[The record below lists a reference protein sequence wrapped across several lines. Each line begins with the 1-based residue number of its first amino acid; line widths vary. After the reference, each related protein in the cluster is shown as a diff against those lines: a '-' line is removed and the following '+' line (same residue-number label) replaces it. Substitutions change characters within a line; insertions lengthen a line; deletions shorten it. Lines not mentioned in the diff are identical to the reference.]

1 MLKDILLLEP
11 DYKTKYPP
19 LGLMKISYYHKK
31 IKKDYV
37 IFAKG
42 KLPEKIKD
50 KKFDRIYIS
59 TLFTYEWEETIRAIQ
74 YAKTLLKKKEEYRTR
89 IFIGGIAATLLAED
103 IEKETGIKP
112 IKGRLNEKGKI
123 GYEDDDIIDN
133 ITPDYSILDEVDYK
147 YPNSDAYF
155 AFMTRGCIMGC
166 EFCAVSTL
174 EPEYEN
180 YISIKKQI
188 ENIDK
193 EYGPKRNLLLMDNN
207 VLLSPCFN
215 KIVEEIKEIGFYKGA
230 TYINPKTGKE
240 VKRYVDFNQGL
251 DANLLTEEKVKKL
264 SELAIRPARIAFD
277 HIEDKETYIKA
288 VKRCAKYGINYMS
301 NYVLYNGEEFIA
313 KKKKYDADRPV
324 DLYKRLK
331 IAVDLMRELNQK
343 RDENEKVYIYSFP
356 MKYIPLEAKGR
367 NSADKHIGKYWN
379 EKYLRAVQVILI
391 PTMGLG
397 VSGRDGF
404 FEAAFG
410 KDEEEF
416 EMILMM
422 PESIIANRG
431 HFVEKKNDLNWE
443 NHFKEW
449 KNNQKIRI
457 KWEELYKNI
466 SKDEL
471 LEIISD
477 NKFTV
482 EKYFTISN
490 INLKKIYLFYLSNY
504 KLLCLFEKILKDNLK
519 EEINFIYNFF
529 IEECT
534 PLLFNLSKYIYEKRV
549 AHKLISVYLVFFKEK
564 GLNWLFKH
572 WINYNFT
579 DNSNFIERLIEGM
592 LLIDRK
598 YFDVNILKCISE
610 FLLYECINEEDKKE
624 LSSYLLKLSEPGI
637 LNILS
642 KSYYNYEKVILSK
655 SSNLMES
662 STILKGIKEIIMKQL
677 QL

>member
-1 MLKDILLLEP
+1 MLDDILLLEP
-11 DYKTKYPP
+11 DYKAKYPP

-59 TLFTYEWEETIRAIQ
+59 TLFTYEWKETIRAIQ
-74 YAKTLLKKKEEYRTR
+74 YAKTLLKKIEEYRTR

-112 IKGRLNEKGKI
+112 IKGRLNKKGKI

-133 ITPDYSILDEVDYK
+133 ITPDYSILDEIDYK

-155 AFMTRGCIMGC
+155 AFMTRGCKMGC

-188 ENIDK
+188 QNIDK

-207 VLLSPCFN
+207 VLLSPCFD

-251 DANLLTEEKVKKL
+251 DANLLTEERVKKL

-288 VKRCAKYGINYMS
+288 IKRCAKYGINYMS

-313 KKKKYDADRPV
+313 KKIKYEADRPV

-331 IAVDLMRELNQK
+331 ITVDLMREINQK
-343 RDENEKVYIYSFP
+343 IKDEKEKIYIYSFP
-356 MKYIPLEAKGR
+356 MRYIPLEAKGR
-367 NSADKHIGKYWN
+367 NSVDKQIGKYWN

-410 KDEEEF
+410 KDEAEF
-416 EMILMM
+416 EMTLMM

-431 HFVEKKNDLNWE
+431 HFVEKENDLNRENRFIEWE
-443 NHFKEW
+443 
-449 KNNQKIRI
+449 NNQKIRA
-457 KWEELYKNI
+457 KWEEIYNDVLKE
-466 SKDEL
+466 EL

-482 EKYFTISN
+482 EKYFMISN
-490 INLKKIYLFYLSNY
+490 IDLKKIYLFYLSDY
-504 KLLCLFEKILKDNLK
+504 KLLCLLESIFNKNLK
-519 EEINFIYNFF
+519 EDINLIYNFF
-529 IEECT
+529 VEECI
-534 PLLFNLSKYIYEKRV
+534 PLLFNLSKYIYDKQV
-549 AHKLISVYLVFFKEK
+549 SYKLISAYLKFFKEK
-564 GLNWLFKH
+564 GLVFLFKH
-572 WINYNFT
+572 WINNSFI
-579 DNSNFIERLIEGM
+579 DNKSFIERLGKAM
-592 LLIDRK
+592 LLTGRK
-598 YFDVNILKCISE
+598 YFDITILKCITELSQ
-610 FLLYECINEEDKKE
+610 FNFDYISKKDKEE
-624 LSSYLLKLSEPGI
+624 LSSYLLELNEDSVSDII
-637 LNILS
+637 LKIIKRTKKEANGGA
-642 KSYYNYEKVILSK
+642 KVILAK
-655 SSNLMES
+655 
-662 STILKGIKEIIMKQL
+662 IKEIIMEQL
-677 QL
+677 SLFE